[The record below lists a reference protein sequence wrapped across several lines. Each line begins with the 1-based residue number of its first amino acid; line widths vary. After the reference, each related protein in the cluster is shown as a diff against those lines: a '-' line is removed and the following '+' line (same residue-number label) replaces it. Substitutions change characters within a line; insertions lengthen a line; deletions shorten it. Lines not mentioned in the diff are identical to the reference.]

1 MQVFRIAF
9 FIKPI
14 REVVQFI
21 ECACVP
27 WQLARRGHQN
37 GNSGIIGPWDIASG
51 FYEAQISE
59 AGFIRVVDFKTQ
71 KAFRNVGVQVS
82 YKVFLLNHL
91 CGMCEQGE

>member
-1 MQVFRIAF
+1 MLMFQIAF

-14 REVVQFI
+14 RELILLI

-37 GNSGIIGPWDIASG
+37 GNRSIIGPWDIASG
-51 FYEAQISE
+51 FYEAQIAK

-71 KAFRNVGVQVS
+71 KAFRNVGVQVF